1 MSDHCVFV
9 DDDADIRQGDVIRR
23 FCENSSGRETWGFII
38 TADCDI
44 AQKKTGDKFTWL
56 EIIKS
61 EDYLESHW
69 VAEQLRRVVA
79 RQSTIAAECLNG
91 LMKCSGLDLAPITP
105 SSLCSWLADSTAED
119 ILKNVNTPQ
128 KTPDPKMV
136 ERVQALRIA
145 LGYEGSSSQIARL
158 RQAWTLL
165 GRDEKTQQAA
175 IREAFD
181 LERGFPDHLLVPEI
195 PNTNGYGFVILLRS
209 ISSVHSSDLFKTEVD
224 AKINDRPDAFGRFSD
239 SLRFSVAQKLAFL
252 FSRIGMSSE
261 FEEACEAATDLLID
275 SVYAKSGE

>member
-1 MSDHCVFV
+1 MPERPHEVFRLGPGTNYTILSLQLV
-9 DDDADIRQGDVIRR
+9 GRFYGRGHPKKRQH
-23 FCENSSGRETWGFII
+23 
-38 TADCDI
+38 TA
-44 AQKKTGDKFTWL
+44 
-56 EIIKS
+56 
-61 EDYLESHW
+61 
-69 VAEQLRRVVA
+69 
-79 RQSTIAAECLNG
+79 
-91 LMKCSGLDLAPITP
+91 
-105 SSLCSWLADSTAED
+105 
-119 ILKNVNTPQ
+119 KNTC
-128 KTPDPKMV
+128 PKMV

-224 AKINDRPDAFGRFSD
+224 AKINDRPDAFHRIGRFSD